1 MELTQDAL
9 QVLQATNDYILDET
23 LDEIVLLEEE

>member
-1 MELTQDAL
+1 MELTQDDL
-9 QVLQATNDYILDET
+9 QVLQATNDYIPDET

>member
-1 MELTQDAL
+1 MELTQDGL
-9 QVLQATNDYILDET
+9 QALQATNDYILDET

>member
-1 MELTQDAL
+1 MELTQDDL